1 MLALLLATL
10 LAFQPTTP
18 ATRPTTQAIDG
29 WKDKVL
35 QTAGNDVWP
44 SVTRLAF
51 TFNVQRNGETTSI
64 RHDWDLTTG
73 VDTVT
78 LNGESTAVNVWDHD
92 PATASEA
99 EQAAFRRW
107 TNDAY
112 WLLMPL
118 KLDDPGVHFSRPQ
131 MTEDGLVVTMSFGDG
146 VGLTSGDQYDLRV
159 DLKRG
164 VIDRWTYRPNPDTAV
179 TWNWE
184 GYQDFNGLYL
194 ATQRVPQDGGSRI
207 SFTDI
212 EVERR

>member
-1 MLALLLATL
+1 MIALLLAAL
-10 LAFQPTTP
+10 FAFQPTT
-18 ATRPTTQAIDG
+18 RPPTELADS

-51 TFNVQRNGETTSI
+51 TFNVERNGETTSI

-73 VDTVT
+73 VDEVTV
-78 LNGESTAVNVWDHD
+78 NGETTAVNVWAYD

-118 KLDDPGVHFSRPQ
+118 KLDDPGVEFTRPQ
-131 MTEDGLVVTMSFGDG
+131 MIEDGLMVTMSFGDD

-164 VIDRWTYRPNPDTAV
+164 VIDAWTYRPNPDTAV

-184 GYQDFNGLYL
+184 GYEDFNGLHL
-194 ATQRVPQDGGSRI
+194 ATERVPQGNGPRI
-207 SFTDI
+207 FFTDI